1 MRRIRKGSAWRIALW
16 AGEKECEVCGA
27 DLVGRMTWTRFC
39 DPCRT
44 ERTRVQVPE
53 KAKARYRERKDR
65 GICVRCGKVP
75 ATHGLLCEP
84 HRERERE
91 KSFIYRQRDRRRNR
105 VLGSCVECGILIDQ
119 IYQTKY
125 CSSCRDRMRE
135 IWRRRAYC
143 KKKDRGICVECG
155 KVPAR
160 PERASCEECG
170 RKAVAKRN
178 QEIALLKDQGLC
190 VNCGEPRGRTL
201 QCDDCRLA
209 KKKRRWMKT

>member
-1 MRRIRKGSAWRIALW
+1 MRRIRKGSTWRIVLHQ
-16 AGEKECEVCGA
+16 GERGCEVCGA
-27 DLVGRMTWTRFC
+27 DLVRRMIHRTRFC
-39 DPCRT
+39 RPCMA
-44 ERTRVQVPE
+44 ERTRRKEREQF
-53 KAKARYRERKDR
+53 AERKDR
-65 GICVRCGKVP
+65 GICVKCGKVP

-135 IWRRRAYC
+135 IWRRRAYF

-178 QEIALLKDQGLC
+178 RQIALLKDQGLC